1 MVRVEIALEYPSGL
15 TEEAIEAQF
24 RDQYGDDIESIE
36 VQQE

>member
-1 MVRVEIALEYPSGL
+1 MRVEITLEYPTGL

-24 RDQYGDDIESIE
+24 RDQYGHNLESIE